1 MKETIDIFD
10 RDCKKLPGQL
20 KQWDA
25 FKELKEEIESM
36 KQLVGSDNDE
46 ITGVVKALAKP
57 TIKDRHW
64 QEIIDMCKCDIP
76 YDSDTF
82 NL

>member
-1 MKETIDIFD
+1 
-10 RDCKKLPGQL
+10 
-20 KQWDA
+20 
-25 FKELKEEIESM
+25 M